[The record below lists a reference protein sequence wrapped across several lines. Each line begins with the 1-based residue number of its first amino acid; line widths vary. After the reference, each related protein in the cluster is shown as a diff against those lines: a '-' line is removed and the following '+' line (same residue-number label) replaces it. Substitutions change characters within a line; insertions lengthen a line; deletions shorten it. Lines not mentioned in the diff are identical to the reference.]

1 MSRTDAFLS
10 QVETHLFSSLEEL
23 EAARIS
29 EAQRG
34 RLMRLRE
41 AYFFWRDHPRSSER
55 EVVQLLQTR
64 FGLGHTAAYDDL
76 HLLRRVV
83 GKMTLAPQDYHR
95 WVFLSRFEEAW
106 ELAKEKED
114 ARALGS
120 LLSAYGKYN
129 RLDAAP
135 DGASPY
141 ADIVPPFLD
150 ITADASVAGFT
161 PVKNAREV
169 AARLARQ
176 YARDIEAAEAVE
188 LSEVTPLAPPLS
200 STSSTP

>member
-41 AYFFWRDHPRSSER
+41 AYFFWRDHPRSPER

-64 FGLGHTAAYDDL
+64 FG
-76 HLLRRVV
+76 
-83 GKMTLAPQDYHR
+83 R

-106 ELAKEKED
+106 ELAKENED

-169 AARLARQ
+169 AARLERQ

>member
-1 MSRTDAFLS
+1 MSRTDAFLT
-10 QVETHLFSSLEEL
+10 QVETHLFSSVEEL
-23 EAARIS
+23 AAARIS
-29 EAQRG
+29 EAQRL
-34 RLMRLRE
+34 RLLRLRDV
-41 AYFFWRDHPRSSER
+41 YFFWRENPRTSER
-55 EVVQLLQTR
+55 DIVVLLQHR
-64 FGLGHTAAYDDL
+64 YKVGKSAAYDDL
-76 HLLRRVV
+76 HLLRQVV
-83 GKMTLAPQDYHR
+83 GRLTQSPQEYHR
-95 WVFLSRFEEAW
+95 WVFLQRFEEAW
-106 ELAKEKED
+106 ELAKQNED

-169 AARLARQ
+169 AARLERQ
-176 YARDIEAAEAVE
+176 YARDIEAADAVE
-188 LSEVTPLAPPLS
+188 FSEVTPLAPPLS